1 MQPGSEDNDGSRA
14 ALTPPERPVEGPRSA
29 GRWRRAGLLGLLAL
43 GLCGLAVSAAG
54 VASQVLPRHFTVAQ
68 QHKIEAWE
76 VARRW
81 RALPESAIFPATV
94 PYRLPGSDL
103 YSGKSLP
110 LTARR
115 LAVSSPS
122 TCRRGASPAAAEVLG
137 RYRCAALL
145 RATYTDATGSM
156 VATVGVA
163 VLSGTSAASTAE
175 GKLDQQASGGP
186 PNVVR
191 PAKVPGTLANRF
203 GDPQRQIN
211 VNSQAGP
218 YLILATVG
226 YANAR
231 PRVDM
236 TDDPYLKYEMN
247 SLAQG
252 LDTAVTSVLGQPP
265 RVPDCPGA
273 PGC

>member
-14 ALTPPERPVEGPRSA
+14 APRRSDSPERSW
-29 GRWRRAGLLGLLAL
+29 RWRRVGLLTVLAL

-54 VASQVLPRHFTVAQ
+54 VAAQVLPRRFTIAQ
-68 QHKIEAWE
+68 QHKIESWE

-81 RALPESAIFPATV
+81 RALPESTIFPATV
-94 PYRLPGSDL
+94 PYQLTGSDL
-103 YSGKSLP
+103 DSDKALP

-115 LAVSSPS
+115 LGVSSPA
-122 TCRRGASPAAAEVLG
+122 TCQTGASPAAARVLG
-137 RYRCAALL
+137 RFRCSALL
-145 RATYTDATGSM
+145 RATYTDSTGSM

-163 VLSGTSAASTAE
+163 VLSGSTAAGTAE
-175 GKLDQQASGGP
+175 GNLAVTP
-186 PNVVR
+186 PNGVR
-191 PAKVPGTLANRF
+191 PAAVPGTLAARF
-203 GDPQRQIN
+203 GDRQQQVN
-211 VNSQAGP
+211 VNSRAGP
-218 YLILATVG
+218 YLVLATVG

-236 TDDPYLKYEMN
+236 THDLYLQDEMT

-252 LDTAVTSVLGQPP
+252 LDNAVTSVLGQSPA
-265 RVPDCPGA
+265 VPTCPGA

>member
-1 MQPGSEDNDGSRA
+1 MQPGSADDDGSRA
-14 ALTPPERPVEGPRSA
+14 VLRPSLAPRRSR
-29 GRWRRAGLLGLLAL
+29 RWRRAGLAGLVAV

-54 VASQVLPRHFTVAQ
+54 VASQVLPRRFSVAQ

-94 PYRLPGSDL
+94 PYQLSGTDL
-103 YSGKSLP
+103 YSNQSLP
-110 LTARR
+110 LTAHR
-115 LAVSSPS
+115 LAVSNPATCQNGTSP
-122 TCRRGASPAAAEVLG
+122 TAARVLG
-137 RYRCAALL
+137 RYRCTAML

-163 VLSGTSAASTAE
+163 VLSGSTAASTAE
-175 GKLDQQASGGP
+175 GELGRPVKGAP
-186 PNVVR
+186 PDSVR
-191 PAKVPGTLANRF
+191 PAAVPGTLAARF
-203 GDPQRQIN
+203 DDRQRQVN
-211 VNSQAGP
+211 VNSRSGP

-236 TDDPYLKYEMN
+236 TDDPYLRVEMT

-252 LDTAVTSVLGQPP
+252 LESAVTNVLGPP
-265 RVPDCPGA
+265 APVPSCPGA

>member
-1 MQPGSEDNDGSRA
+1 MQPGSEDDDGSRA
-14 ALTPPERPVEGPRSA
+14 APQAPRRSW
-29 GRWRRAGLLGLLAL
+29 RWRRAGLVGLVAV

-54 VASQVLPRHFTVAQ
+54 VASQVLPRRFSVAQ

-81 RALPESAIFPATV
+81 RALPESSIFPATV
-94 PYRLPGSDL
+94 AYRLSGADL
-103 YSGKSLP
+103 YSNQSLP

-115 LAVSSPS
+115 LAVSTPA
-122 TCRRGASPAAAEVLG
+122 TCQNGASPTAARVLG

-163 VLSGTSAASTAE
+163 VLSGSTAASTAE
-175 GKLDQQASGGP
+175 GELGRPAKGAP
-186 PNVVR
+186 PDSVR
-191 PAKVPGTLANRF
+191 PAAVPGTLASRF
-203 GDPQRQIN
+203 DDRQRQVN
-211 VNSQAGP
+211 VNSRSGP

-236 TDDPYLKYEMN
+236 TDDPYLKVEMT

-252 LDTAVTSVLGQPP
+252 LESAVTSVLGPP
-265 RVPDCPGA
+265 PTVPTCPGA